1 LVLDR
6 TAANSEFLD
15 RYADFNGE
23 VARVTKAKHFT
34 YAGFEVSGVDLE
46 KAPARSQSSR
56 PGATYGGANA
66 VD

>member
-23 VARVTKAKHFT
+23 IARVTKAKHVT
-34 YAGFEVSGVDLE
+34 YTGFGETGVDLE
-46 KAPARSQSSR
+46 KAPARS
-56 PGATYGGANA
+56 
-66 VD
+66 